1 MKYFQIFTFAILII
15 SSCQAQNGQENSV
28 STAAQSENKIEVIDF
43 YSTHRCVT
51 CLKIEDNT
59 KQLLESSFKK
69 EMDNGVITFLTLNVD
84 EKANY
89 EMAERYEA
97 ASTALFLN
105 VVKDGKEKH
114 IDLTEFAFMKAFDEE
129 EFANEL
135 KAKIGAQLKTL

>member
-1 MKYFQIFTFAILII
+1 MLFFSA
-15 SSCQAQNGQENSV
+15 CQAQDGQDKSIV
-28 STAAQSENKIEVIDF
+28 SAQAENKIEVIDF
-43 YSTHRCVT
+43 YTTHRCVT

-59 KQLLESSFKK
+59 KKLLESSFKK
-69 EMDNGVITFLTLNVD
+69 EMDEGVITFQTVNVD

-105 VVKDGKEKH
+105 VVKDGKERH

-129 EFANEL
+129 EFASEL
-135 KAKIGAQLKTL
+135 KAKIGEQLKTL